1 MPRFSSIRKCRQNNP
16 IGFKRKLIGKMEDT
30 RKVATIFDGVK
41 VINFPYTEEDGEK
54 LYPLLSGV
62 VVENII
68 EQIPERIRPAI
79 ILDYAKIPSSYFEE
93 ERERIRKVRGGKKMT
108 PEELE
113 AAEQKLIEIFFGEK
127 AEKAPAE

>member
-1 MPRFSSIRKCRQNNP
+1 
-16 IGFKRKLIGKMEDT
+16 MET
-30 RKVATIFDGVK
+30 RRGTRLFDQVK

-68 EQIPERIRPAI
+68 EEIPEDIRPAI
-79 ILDYAKIPSSYFEE
+79 ILDYEKIPKSYFEE
-93 ERERIRKVRGGKKMT
+93 ERERIRKMRGGKKMS

-113 AAEQKLIEIFFGEK
+113 ATERKLVDIFFGEET
-127 AEKAPAE
+127 AKAPAE

>member
-1 MPRFSSIRKCRQNNP
+1 
-16 IGFKRKLIGKMEDT
+16 MET
-30 RKVATIFDGVK
+30 RRGTRLFDQVK

-68 EQIPERIRPAI
+68 EEIPERIRPAI
-79 ILDYAKIPSSYFEE
+79 TLDYEKIPESYFEE
-93 ERERIRKVRGGKKMT
+93 EREKIRKMRGGKEMS

-127 AEKAPAE
+127 AEKTPAE

>member
-1 MPRFSSIRKCRQNNP
+1 MDN
-16 IGFKRKLIGKMEDT
+16 T
-30 RKVATIFDGVK
+30 RKVTTIFDGVK
-41 VINFPYTEEDGEK
+41 VINFPYTEEEGER

-79 ILDYAKIPSSYFEE
+79 ILDYEKIPPSYFEE
-93 ERERIRKVRGGKKMT
+93 ERERIRKMRGGKKMS

-113 AAEQKLIEIFFGEK
+113 AAERKLVEIFFGEEK
-127 AEKAPAE
+127 EKAPAE